1 MPASQPV
8 FRFAPSPNGELHIGH
23 ALSALTNQHMARTLG
38 GVLLLRFDDTDR
50 GRVRPQ
56 FEAQILDDLNWLG
69 VEWSGD
75 PLRFTDARAQ
85 IDACLQTLRL
95 KDLTY
100 QAQLSRKQI
109 KDAAA
114 AHERETGTPWPK
126 DPDGAPFYPA
136 SPQDSTGH
144 GAAAERL
151 RIGVAAQL
159 LGKDNVSWTEFDETG
174 AQHPQER
181 AIADWGDVV
190 LRAKSGDDV
199 YTFATVV
206 HDQLIGVSHIV
217 RGLDMQENTTV
228 QRLLQDL
235 LGLPEPLYHHHRLIL
250 DESGRKLS
258 KSDKSISIRALR
270 AEGMTRDQLFDR
282 IGWPDPQ
289 TTSSTM

>member
-1 MPASQPV
+1 MSCCVP
-8 FRFAPSPNGELHIGH
+8 
-23 ALSALTNQHMARTLG
+23 
-38 GVLLLRFDDTDR
+38 
-50 GRVRPQ
+50 
-56 FEAQILDDLNWLG
+56 
-69 VEWSGD
+69 
-75 PLRFTDARAQ
+75 
-85 IDACLQTLRL
+85 
-95 KDLTY
+95 
-100 QAQLSRKQI
+100 
-109 KDAAA
+109 
-114 AHERETGTPWPK
+114 
-126 DPDGAPFYPA
+126 
-136 SPQDSTGH
+136 
-144 GAAAERL
+144 
-151 RIGVAAQL
+151 
-159 LGKDNVSWTEFDETG
+159 
-174 AQHPQER
+174 
-181 AIADWGDVV
+181 
-190 LRAKSGDDV
+190 KSGDDV